1 MKKKFLIISSVFVTG
16 FLIAVDLGAT
26 NHKVSLQEGEV
37 EAKQLGWLFSES
49 SPSLCQSYYQE
60 PVLKLLLPAEVTTDQ
75 FAIKADS
82 GNYILN
88 GRTTVAGHVVIAESD
103 KQITAD
109 QAQFYSA
116 NPQQKIIDL
125 QGHVKMR
132 EPGNLLIAKKAH
144 YIWGQSQGNLYDVLY
159 RWSLGTPLAVL
170 SADQKQRLLYGL
182 IGWGK
187 AQKAEQLSKNL
198 VILYKS
204 NFTTCTPQNAV
215 WQLHTSKLTLNR
227 ETGRGTARNM
237 VLKVKDIPVFYTPY
251 FNFPI
256 DKRRQSGFLF
266 GTYGYSSG
274 LGVDINIPYYWNI
287 APNYDATITP
297 RIMQKRGMQF
307 NGLFRYLTSWAQGN
321 FALEYLPNDRIFQS
335 FKSDAKTNY
344 VGKPL
349 LNDLLTANDSRYLL
363 HWHNETRFNDQWSS
377 NINITKI
384 SDDYYFQ
391 DLGTNPNAINENQFL
406 QQAEINYTGTHW
418 NFLGRLQQIN
428 TLHPINRPFVADQY
442 SRLPQLL
449 WTANYPQVGW
459 GFNTNLTSEFVH
471 FERPR
476 DPITQFIYPTGNR
489 FSLRPSLNLPLQR
502 VWGYITPDL
511 QLALTHYDISN
522 PFAHKPKNINRILP
536 IFNVDSG
543 LYFTRFTRLFGQ
555 SYEQTLEPRVF
566 YLYVPYANQTNIP
579 VFDSAWQPLTFMQ
592 LFSTNRF
599 TGMDRIGD
607 ANQVTLGLTSR
618 FIDKDNGI
626 EKLRASIG
634 QIYYFQNRRVE
645 LSDPSI
651 PAGMLAPQSQ
661 LGALSSTAQVSPLI
675 GELNYYLAN
684 NWHLIANGGYNADK
698 GNMYSAGA
706 NFQYVPGAGRLLNLG
721 YSFIRNGDLLP
732 NEQLIDLNMADVS
745 LVWPLFN
752 KQWKFIGRWNYNL
765 GQSHVQNVFSGLEY
779 NTCCWAIRF
788 IANKNFTAF
797 NEINNPQYNTG
808 FYLQLQLKGLG
819 NFSTNDPT
827 ALLMNGIPGYQ
838 NNFGEI

>member
-1 MKKKFLIISSVFVTG
+1 VKKKLLIINSVFATG
-16 FLIAVDLGAT
+16 LLIAADLGAT
-26 NHKVSLQEGEV
+26 NHKVSMQDQEI
-37 EAKQLGWLFSES
+37 EAKQLGWLFSDT
-49 SPSLCQSYYQE
+49 SPSLCHGYYQE
-60 PVLKLLLPAEVTTDQ
+60 PVLKLLLPTELTTDQ

-82 GNYILN
+82 GSYILN
-88 GRTTVAGHVVIAESD
+88 GRTSVSGHVIIAESGR
-103 KQITAD
+103 QITAD

-125 QGHVKMR
+125 QGNVKMR

-144 YIWGQSQGNLYDVLY
+144 YIWGQSQGSLYDVLY

-182 IGWGK
+182 VGWGK

-198 VILYKS
+198 VTFYKTD
-204 NFTTCTPQNAV
+204 FTTCTPQNAV
-215 WQLHTSKLTLNR
+215 WQLHTGKLTLNR

-266 GTYGYSSG
+266 GTYGYSSDSG
-274 LGVDINIPYYWNI
+274 MDISIPYYWNI

-297 RIMQKRGMQF
+297 RIMEKRGMQL
-307 NGLFRYLTSWAQGN
+307 NGLFRYLTPLAQGD
-321 FALEYLPNDRIFQS
+321 FALEYLPNDKTFQS
-335 FKSDAKTNY
+335 FKTDASTNY
-344 VGKPL
+344 LGNPL
-349 LNDLLTANDSRYLL
+349 LNDLLTANDNRYLL

-377 NINITKI
+377 SINVTQV

-406 QQAEINYTGTHW
+406 QQAEVNYTGTHW
-418 NFLGRLQQIN
+418 NFLGRLQQLH

-449 WTANYPQVGW
+449 WTANYPQIGW
-459 GFNTNLTSEFVH
+459 GLNYNFSSEFVH
-471 FERPR
+471 FDRPR
-476 DPITQFIYPTGNR
+476 DPITQFVYPTGNR
-489 FSLRPSLNLPLQR
+489 ISLRPGLTLPLQQA
-502 VWGYITPDL
+502 WGYVTPAL
-511 QLALTHYDISN
+511 QLELTHYDVSN
-522 PFAHKPKNINRILP
+522 AIANKPNTINRVLP
-536 IFNVDSG
+536 IFNIDSG
-543 LYFTRFTRLFGQ
+543 LYFTRSTRLFGHG
-555 SYEQTLEPRVF
+555 YEQTLEPRVF
-566 YLYVPYANQTNIP
+566 YLYVPYVNQTDIP
-579 VFDSAWQPLTFMQ
+579 VFDSAWQPLTFAQ
-592 LFSTNRF
+592 LFSANRF
-599 TGMDRIGD
+599 TGIDRIGD
-607 ANQVTLGLTSR
+607 ANQVTLALTSR
-618 FIDKDNGI
+618 FIDQDNGI
-626 EKLRASIG
+626 EKLRASLG

-645 LSDPSI
+645 LSDPST

-684 NWHLIANGGYNADK
+684 NWHLIANGGYNANK
-698 GNMYSAGA
+698 GNIYSAGA

-721 YSFIRNGDLLP
+721 YSFIRKGDLLP
-732 NEQLIDLNMADVS
+732 SGQPIDLNMADVS
-745 LVWPLFN
+745 LAWPLLG

-827 ALLMNGIPGYQ
+827 TLLMNGIPGYQ